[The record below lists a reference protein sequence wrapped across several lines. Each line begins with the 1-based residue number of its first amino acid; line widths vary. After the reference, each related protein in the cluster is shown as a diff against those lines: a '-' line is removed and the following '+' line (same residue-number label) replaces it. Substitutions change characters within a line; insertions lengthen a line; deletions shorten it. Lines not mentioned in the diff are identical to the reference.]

1 MASHSIRWDATPK
14 SIHFRTP
21 APILI
26 AVEEVDPVV
35 TTTRA
40 DPVADALTGCASGD
54 QAAMAILYDLTSA
67 KVYGLSL
74 RVLRNPA
81 HAEEVAQEIY
91 LEAWQNSTTFDAARG
106 TGLAWL
112 LTITHRRAVDRVR
125 SAQASTRRDTTY
137 GLEDLATA
145 PEDPADTAIASLEAQ
160 RVRGAMTGLTDLQR
174 EAVELA
180 YFGGRTHREVAD
192 ALDVPLGTVKTR
204 IRDGLTRLRSALGG
218 D

>member
-1 MASHSIRWDATPK
+1 MEFGERP
-14 SIHFRTP
+14 
-21 APILI
+21 PILI
-26 AVEEVDPVV
+26 AVEEVDPVA

-54 QAAMAILYDLTSA
+54 QSAMATLYDLTST
-67 KVYGLSL
+67 KVYGLAL

-81 HAEEVAQEIY
+81 HAEEVAQESY
-91 LEAWQNSTTFDAARG
+91 LDAWQRSAGFDATRG
-106 TGLAWL
+106 SGLAWL

-125 SAQASTRRDTTY
+125 AAQAASRRDTTY
-137 GLEDLATA
+137 GLEDLATTPA
-145 PEDPADTAIASLEAQ
+145 DPADIAIASVEAA
-160 RVRGAMTGLTDLQR
+160 RVRGALHDLTQLQR